1 MKILK
6 WNAINPNRCLISV
19 VRKKTVVVKFSES
32 HKLFW
37 NKSLAAPEHVS
48 CVNLSVMISKLLNII
63 IQKRMALIL
72 KPLI

>member
-1 MKILK
+1 MEILK
-6 WNAINPNRCLISV
+6 WNAINLNKHFISV
-19 VRKKTVVVKFSES
+19 RRRKTVAFKFSES
-32 HKLFW
+32 HKLVW
-37 NKSLAAPEHVS
+37 NKSPTAPEHVS

>member
-6 WNAINPNRCLISV
+6 WNAINPNRHFISV
-19 VRKKTVVVKFSES
+19 MRRKTVAVKFSES

-37 NKSLAAPEHVS
+37 NKSPTAPEHVS